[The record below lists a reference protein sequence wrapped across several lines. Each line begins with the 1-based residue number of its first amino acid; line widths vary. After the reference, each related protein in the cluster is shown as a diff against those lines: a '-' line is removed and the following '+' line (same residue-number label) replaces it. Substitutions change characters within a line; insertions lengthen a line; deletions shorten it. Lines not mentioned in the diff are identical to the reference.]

1 MESRCRRP
9 LHLLKLQKAG
19 CLNKGAWENKPHFPM
34 PLFVITQ
41 HRVSPAPPLGWQ
53 RKSRLPLRGGKS
65 WLPLR
70 GSCRRLRGC
79 IQPHSGGNQG
89 GSATKIHPL
98 ARFAGL
104 TPEGEARTRLPLR
117 GSWRRRRLRGCIS
130 PHRGRIYRRLR
141 HLKIHPFARFAGL
154 PTQGSISLISQSPD
168 GSLRNQFACHPE
180 GGSKCSLD
188 SPVGGSKTSSGYLL
202 PRYKKGHQEMGCIS

>member
-104 TPEGEARTRLPLR
+104 TPEGEARFLAPPSGVTARFSAPPSGELPKAE
-117 GSWRRRRLRGCIS
+117 GVHFAAQRREIQVAS
-130 PHRGRIYRRLR
+130 PP
-141 HLKIHPFARFAGL
+141 KIHPLAR
-154 PTQGSISLISQSPD
+154 
-168 GSLRNQFACHPE
+168 
-180 GGSKCSLD
+180 
-188 SPVGGSKTSSGYLL
+188 
-202 PRYKKGHQEMGCIS
+202 